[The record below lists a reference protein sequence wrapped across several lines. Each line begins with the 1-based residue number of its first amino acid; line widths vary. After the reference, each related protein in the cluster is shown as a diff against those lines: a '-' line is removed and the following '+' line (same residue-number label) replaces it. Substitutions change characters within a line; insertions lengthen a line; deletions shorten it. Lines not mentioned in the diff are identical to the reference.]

1 MTERPVQKLVEELI
15 LIILILMNVFEF
27 FGLLPGD
34 AGFLK
39 VVISMTALGYVLF
52 KVSLSDI
59 FFGSKNENLDFA
71 LIFSY
76 FLLIINKFV
85 EFSKATLEHSV
96 YLKEFFEFI
105 VSNAASIESF
115 AFYVGSIML
124 FIITLYVIFKIEIKE
139 PSIVQAILNNSNK
152 KFTLFITVFI
162 VILGF
167 HQIFFNLIMEWLTL
181 VIDAPLIILAIF
193 FYLFKLHDLS
203 KTMDQEI
210 ILFKI
215 ADFVE
220 DFVDKFVNLFHSKR
234 TIFLG
239 ISGMLVL
246 HLLTDVGAFIIPYSL
261 GTHSIYSEDFGENH
275 LEIKELFMLDKEVIA
290 DKGQQTILFFGY
302 IFNTLGYL
310 YLMIF
315 PAFIWYIIYIT
326 HTKESTEASI
336 YPDSLISLFF
346 SIMIFVLF
354 LPVYKIT
361 SIGSGL
367 SEVKNLLGVDIQTQS
382 ILSSGNSILLY
393 SSIALGVFIIIFL
406 LSKIDFI
413 KKLLFLIMT
422 LSGVSFFGLYIYYF
436 FSDIFFFY
444 IEFIK
449 NLFMINNIGG
459 YYLAFYNAIILF
471 ILVLFYIGGFFSFVI
486 SVFKSE

>member
-1 MTERPVQKLVEELI
+1 MAERPVQKFVEELI

-27 FGLLPGD
+27 LGLLPGD

-39 VVISMTALGYVLF
+39 VIISMTALGYVLF

-59 FFGSKNENLDFA
+59 FFGSRNENLDFA

-115 AFYVGSIML
+115 AFYAGSIML

-139 PSIVQAILNNSNK
+139 PSIVQAILGNSRK
-152 KFTLFITVFI
+152 IIPLFVTVFI
-162 VILGF
+162 VVLGF

-193 FYLFKLHDLS
+193 FYMFKLHDLS

-220 DFVDKFVNLFHSKR
+220 DFVDKFVGLFKDKK

-261 GTHSIYSEDFGENH
+261 GTHNIYSEGLGENH
-275 LEIKELFMLDKEVIA
+275 LPIKDLFSMDKEIIT

-326 HTKESTEASI
+326 HTKESSEALK
-336 YPDSLISLFF
+336 YPDSLVSLFF
-346 SIMIFVLF
+346 SSIVFVWF
-354 LPVYKIT
+354 LPVYTIS
-361 SIGSGL
+361 SIGLSG
-367 SEVKNLLGVDIQTQS
+367 VKNLLGVDIQTQS
-382 ILSSGNSILLY
+382 ILTSGNPFLFY
-393 SSIALGVFIIIFL
+393 SGIALGVFFVIFL

-422 LSGVSFFGLYIYYF
+422 LSGVGFFGIYIYHYF
-436 FSDIFFFY
+436 IDIFY
-444 IEFIK
+444 YNIDFIK
-449 NLFMINNIGG
+449 DLLLLNNFGG
-459 YYLAFYNAIILF
+459 YYLAFYTSIILF
-471 ILVLFYIGGFFSFVI
+471 ILILFYIGGFFSFAI

>member
-1 MTERPVQKLVEELI
+1 MTEKPVQKFVEELI

-27 FGLLPGD
+27 LGLLPGY
-34 AGFLK
+34 GKFTKL
-39 VVISMTALGYVLF
+39 VISMTALGYVLF

-59 FFGSKNENLDFA
+59 FFGTKNQNLDFA

-76 FLLIINKFV
+76 FLLIVNKFV
-85 EFSKATLEHSV
+85 EFSNAA
-96 YLKEFFEFI
+96 KEESQFLHDFFSFI
-105 VSNAASIESF
+105 VNNAELIEGV
-115 AFYVGSIML
+115 AFYVGTIML
-124 FIITLYVIFKIEIKE
+124 FLITLYVIIKIQVKE
-139 PSIVQAILNNSNK
+139 PSIVQAILGNSYK
-152 KFTLFITVFI
+152 KIPLFITVFI
-162 VILGF
+162 VVLGF

-193 FYLFKLHDLS
+193 LYMFKLHELS
-203 KTMDQEI
+203 KAMDQEV

-220 DFVDKFVNLFHSKR
+220 EFVEKFVNLFHSKK

-261 GTHSIYSEDFGENH
+261 GTHSIYSEGLGENH
-275 LEIKELFMLDKEVIA
+275 LEIKELFMLDKEVIV
-290 DKGQQTILFFGY
+290 DKGQQIILFFGY

-336 YPDSLISLFF
+336 YPDSLVSLFF
-346 SIMIFVLF
+346 SIMVFVLF

-393 SSIALGVFIIIFL
+393 SSIALGVFIVIFL

-444 IEFIK
+444 VEFIK
-449 NLFMINNIGG
+449 NLFMLSNIGG
-459 YYLAFYNAIILF
+459 YYLGLYNSIILF